1 MTERRT
7 NIGVLTRNIS
17 DEMLRVMGLPDR
29 SHLRLLLRP
38 ILWPSASRF
47 AELAASF
54 DRKVAEED
62 LRAAARMVLARMNAA
77 LQVRG
82 VEHVPTDGPL
92 LVASNHPGT
101 VDGLAILAALPR
113 RDLKVIATGIPFTKG
128 LPRTSQHLIYVPRE
142 GQGRLNVVREAIRHL
157 RQGGALLLFPGGNV
171 EPDPALV
178 PGAEE
183 ALGRWS
189 QSIGHILRA
198 VPQTKV
204 LLGMVSGV
212 LSNKVLQSPLSH
224 IVAEEKDR
232 QKLAEFLQVAQ
243 QMLFPWSI
251 RLFPRLTFGHP
262 FTVQE
267 ASRSL
272 EPRPLTEGIV
282 ARARRLLADHVD
294 WSGRS
299 RPTPRPM
306 TQA

>member
-7 NIGVLTRNIS
+7 NIGALTRNIT
-17 DEMLRVMGLPDR
+17 DEMLRVMGLPPR
-29 SHLRLLLRP
+29 SRIRLLLRP
-38 ILWPSASRF
+38 VLWAPASRF

-62 LRAAARMVLARMNAA
+62 LREAARMVLARMNAA

-82 VEHVPTDGPL
+82 AEHVPADGPL
-92 LVASNHPGT
+92 LIASNHPGT
-101 VDGLAILAALPR
+101 VDSLAILATIPR
-113 RDLKVIATGIPFTKG
+113 RDLKIVATGIPFTEG
-128 LPRTSQHLIYVPRE
+128 LPRTAQHLIYVPRE
-142 GQGRLNVVREAIRHL
+142 GQGRLNVVRAAIRHL

-189 QSIGHILRA
+189 PSLGHILRA

-212 LSNKVLQSPLSH
+212 LSKKVLQSPFSH
-224 IVAEEKDR
+224 LVAEEKDR

-251 RLFPRLTFGHP
+251 RLSPRLTFAPP

-267 ASRSL
+267 TARSL
-272 EPRPLTEGIV
+272 EPRRLTEGII
-282 ARARRLLADHVD
+282 ARARQLLADHV
-294 WSGRS
+294 
-299 RPTPRPM
+299 
-306 TQA
+306 AC